1 MRTEMTMKTEAAKH
15 GLVIIRFVPSF
26 HSFKSCILLSP
37 PAPVLPLVFVFT
49 VLLNV
54 KLNWLNWTR
63 NLNQLF
69 FLFAAASYHRSTNPC
84 QLWTPFASTKVTPK
98 QHLSVSTSLCTMRV
112 SCTVQSRCIHTKVI
126 CVSNCTGRHLPVF
139 CCSGFFSSAFA
150 HYPIVHLPHL
160 SNPHASVSSST
171 SSFSVQFSYLL
182 VWVIFHWSS
191 LSLSVGW
198 GWVCWQINV
207 LQVHG
212 RILLGTSQS
221 EQPIKSVRASKK

>member
-1 MRTEMTMKTEAAKH
+1 MFLTHGRTWVSFLFIHVWKKFHLRMRTEMTMKTEAAKH

-98 QHLSVSTSLCTMRV
+98 QNLSVSTSLCTMRV

-150 HYPIVHLPHL
+150 PL
-160 SNPHASVSSST
+160 SYSSSST
-171 SSFSVQFSYLL
+171 SVKSPCFSLLLHLLLLSSVLLSPCLGHFPLVQPES
-182 VWVIFHWSS
+182 ICRMR
-191 LSLSVGW
+191 LSMLT
-198 GWVCWQINV
+198 N
-207 LQVHG
+207 
-212 RILLGTSQS
+212 
-221 EQPIKSVRASKK
+221 

>member
-1 MRTEMTMKTEAAKH
+1 MFLTHGCTWDSFLFIHVWKKFHLRMRTEMTMKTEAAKH

-84 QLWTPFASTKVTPK
+84 QLWTPFASTKVTLK

-112 SCTVQSRCIHTKVI
+112 SCTVQSRCIHTGDMCQQLHWKTLASLLLQWFLI
-126 CVSNCTGRHLPVF
+126 LGF
-139 CCSGFFSSAFA
+139 C
-150 HYPIVHLPHL
+150 PI
-160 SNPHASVSSST
+160 
-171 SSFSVQFSYLL
+171 
-182 VWVIFHWSS
+182 
-191 LSLSVGW
+191 
-198 GWVCWQINV
+198 
-207 LQVHG
+207 
-212 RILLGTSQS
+212 IL
-221 EQPIKSVRASKK
+221 